1 MSNNPIITFMAGAC
15 ELDESSTPFK
25 VSPKSTPGYIYIYK
39 EDDLHH
45 FCWRPR
51 SVPAS
56 QPTLELI
63 MFPGDGS
70 FKPYERPSSSSTE
83 SKSPTNGRIY
93 VLKFSSSSSRYLFWL
108 QSKSQHASGD
118 PSWFSPRDLKIGQIV
133 DKLLQGEDVD
143 VHTEITNIPEDRG
156 DGGDDDATMEDAD
169 GPSFGADLQHAM
181 SGGAGADATGG
192 DYREEGEEARE
203 GGADGGRAA
212 APSQTDAEVAVQNF
226 LRSLQGNPSLSA
238 GAQQSPQGKPFTTL
252 PDLLSPPSTLQ
263 ILDTAPRGYIDS
275 LLTHIPPVLLLLA
288 QEADDIS
295 SVDPTPETAAAAI
308 EALSLDQKKD
318 ILRKV
323 LRSPQ
328 FSQSL
333 GSLTMALRDGGLPTV
348 SEALGVKVENGG
360 FMVRGG
366 MPLGGGEAVEAF
378 LEGVKKGVEEEMKAE
393 EGHMDT
399 Y

>member
-1 MSNNPIITFMAGAC
+1 MLI
-15 ELDESSTPFK
+15 
-25 VSPKSTPGYIYIYK
+25 
-39 EDDLHH
+39 
-45 FCWRPR
+45 RP
-51 SVPAS
+51 
-56 QPTLELI
+56 
-63 MFPGDGS
+63 
-70 FKPYERPSSSSTE
+70 
-83 SKSPTNGRIY
+83 
-93 VLKFSSSSSRYLFWL
+93 VLR
-108 QSKSQHASGD
+108 
-118 PSWFSPRDLKIGQIV
+118 
-133 DKLLQGEDVD
+133 
-143 VHTEITNIPEDRG
+143 
-156 DGGDDDATMEDAD
+156 
-169 GPSFGADLQHAM
+169 
-181 SGGAGADATGG
+181 
-192 DYREEGEEARE
+192 
-203 GGADGGRAA
+203 A